1 MLFKTIHKVAAAT
14 ALWAMALLGASLANA
29 EIIFS
34 PGQGEKT
41 GTLVFSK
48 EGLVTMAGRE
58 KTGTGGAPGF
68 YAINSATTTL
78 MTAAKTLPRLTVYH
92 LRQADPI
99 DNTVW
104 LRVEGDGDVLKL
116 FAAPQVIVTGGAWKS
131 IPSNVGLSDD
141 EAGVFLYEI
150 DPDESPLFDGTT
162 FPTEYGSADPPKVS
176 IRLGT
181 VPGGAIDMTDPDD
194 PQFRLDAAPTRIKQ
208 GAGQLMV
215 SGYETGPQAFTGGEE
230 GRLFMDSVVAT
241 RTASSLGVTFME
253 GTTAIADVETGFTKF
268 LGSTPNSATLGS
280 VNVGLAATATNHLF
294 PNGEKVLASNVGMLI
309 GGDSMVQV
317 TSDTGFAFAN
327 FTLGGSALMPIA
339 TTGGTLHEDASC
351 ADPNPDMGSNAMENV
366 CKVALKAGMSE
377 LKAAVITPK
386 EGEDAAT
393 IPASEFSA
401 TVMFDDES
409 TAMKAVLP
417 ADAGPSVIGNI
428 EQNGATYQLP
438 MVTTFEGYNN
448 RIVIVNRGKR
458 PASYSMTFTTEDDV
472 EATAGSAAT
481 GMVGA
486 ESAMVVRTM
495 DAVSLEGGARTAAT
509 LFIVGAPGNLDVL
522 TQIVNKSDG
531 STDTL
536 RYDADQAR

>member
-14 ALWAMALLGASLANA
+14 ALWVMALLGASLANA

-34 PGQGEKT
+34 PGTGEMT

-68 YAINSATTTL
+68 YAINTATSSD
-78 MTAAKTLPRLTVYH
+78 MTAVKLVPQLTVYR
-92 LRQADPI
+92 LKQGAD
-99 DNTVW
+99 NVVW
-104 LRVEGDGDVLKL
+104 LRIEGDGEVLKL
-116 FAAPQVIVTGGAWKS
+116 FNPPRVRAVGGDFQN
-131 IPSNVGLSDD
+131 ITSDGALND
-141 EAGVFLYEI
+141 MENGVFIYEV
-150 DPDESPLFDGTT
+150 DPANTGN
-162 FPTEYGSADPPKVS
+162 FPSDWGSSDPPKFR
-176 IRLGT
+176 IQLGDPISGT
-181 VPGGAIDMTDPDD
+181 GMDADGNFAIDS
-194 PQFRLDAAPTRIKQ
+194 FPTRIKQ
-208 GAGQLMV
+208 GAGQLKIA
-215 SGYETGPQAFTGGEE
+215 GYETGPQAFTGGTE

-241 RTASSLGVTFME
+241 RTASSLAVAFME

-268 LGSTPNSATLGS
+268 AGSSPNSATLGS
-280 VNVGLAATATNHLF
+280 VNVGLAAAAANHLF
-294 PNGEKVLASNVGMLI
+294 PNGEKVLASNVGSLI

-317 TSDTGFAFAN
+317 TSDTGFAFAS
-327 FTLGGSALMPIA
+327 FMLGGSALMPIA
-339 TTGGTLHEDASC
+339 TTGGMLHEDASC

-366 CKVALKAGMSE
+366 CKVALKAGMSN
-377 LKAAVITPK
+377 LTAGVITPK

-401 TVMFDDES
+401 TVMFDDDDTS
-409 TAMKAVLP
+409 VKAVLP
-417 ADAGPSVIGNI
+417 ADAGPMVIGNI

-458 PASYSMTFTTEDDV
+458 AASYSMSFTTEDGV
-472 EATAGSAAT
+472 EATAGSAAM
-481 GMVGA
+481 GMVDA
-486 ESAMVVRTM
+486 ESAMVIRTM